1 MLQVFQ
7 CPASALSS
15 DLPALTSS
23 WLDNQNHPDSVI
35 IYWCNLVTVGAPSAS
50 RIAWMSDYIAAA
62 LHTAALHG
70 PRGSQ
75 SMAVIIHSNRSSDEA
90 RALRA
95 QALTLRHLRH
105 TKEALDIETLETL
118 IH

>member
-62 LHTAALHG
+62 LHG
-70 PRGSQ
+70 PGGAQ

-105 TKEALDIETLETL
+105 TKEALDIEMLETL
-118 IH
+118 KH